1 MFYKLKSL
9 LRKVVPYKFILL
21 THKARAFLAAVIYGF
36 PGKKLRVI
44 GVAGTKGKT
53 TTVNMIAKILEEN
66 GNRVAMLSTANFQ
79 IGDQKWLNDVKLTT
93 TSPFYFQKFL
103 RRAIKEKCDYAIVEI
118 SSHGLVQYRHWG
130 VSYKTVVLTN
140 MMSDHLDYHK
150 TYANYKNSHNA
161 LITKDLENIIAY
173 YDDED
178 LRSFLDFDINKTFL
192 LPVISTGANE
202 VRTSGMEKSVNEKYS
217 FLTKMFRC
225 IYSICS
231 QIPRLR
237 FLSPKLQSSA
247 RDDRNSGNIII
258 KKKYVFS
265 LKGYQNIQDVNLVK
279 AENIVLNEKGS
290 EFTVVSGDKK
300 ENIKLPLIGEFNIY
314 NSLAAA
320 SVGIVE
326 KINLAVIK
334 KALEKTRNIPGRLE
348 KIDEGQDFE
357 VIVDY
362 AHSPDSLKSVYE
374 TVKPYVKNKL
384 IAVLGG
390 TGDRDK
396 TYRAKGGSLAEE
408 YADIVIITNEDPYSE
423 DPEKII
429 NQVMSGIKNKT
440 LGENL
445 FRISDRKEA
454 IKKAVS
460 LANSGDLVIIT
471 GKGSE
476 QLMICGEQK
485 IPWDDRKIAREAILD
500 LK

>member
-1 MFYKLKSL
+1 MLYKLKSV

-21 THKARAFLAAVIYGF
+21 THKVRAFLAAVVYRF

-66 GNRVAMLSTANFQ
+66 GNKVAMLSTANFQ
-79 IGDQKWLNDVKLTT
+79 IGDRKWLNDVKLTT

-103 RRAIKEKCDYAIVEI
+103 KKAVKEKCDYAVVEI

-130 VSYKTVVLTN
+130 VLYKTVVLTN

-161 LITKDLENIIAY
+161 LITKNLENLIIN

-178 LRSFLDFDINKTFL
+178 LKSFLNFN
-192 LPVISTGANE
+192 VE
-202 VRTSGMEKSVNEKYS
+202 
-217 FLTKMFRC
+217 
-225 IYSICS
+225 
-231 QIPRLR
+231 
-237 FLSPKLQSSA
+237 
-247 RDDRNSGNIII
+247 
-258 KKKYVFS
+258 KKYAFS
-265 LKGYQNIQDVNLVK
+265 LKGYQEIKDVNLVK
-279 AENIVLNEKGS
+279 AENITLDERGS
-290 EFTVVSGDKK
+290 EFTVVSSNKK

-320 SVGIVE
+320 SVGLAE
-326 KINLAVIK
+326 KIDLGVIK
-334 KALEKTRNIPGRLE
+334 KALESTRNIPGRLE

-357 VIVDY
+357 IIVDY
-362 AHSPDSLKSVYE
+362 AHSPDSLKGVYE
-374 TVKPYVKNKL
+374 TVKPYIKNKL

-396 TYRAKGGSLAEE
+396 TYRAKAGALADE

-429 NQVMSGIKNKT
+429 DQVMSGVRNKT

-460 LANSGDLVIIT
+460 LAKSGDLVLIT

-485 IPWDDRKIAREAILD
+485 IPWDDREIAREAIRKLI
-500 LK
+500 KIN

>member
-1 MFYKLKSL
+1 MLYKLKL
-9 LRKVVPYKFILL
+9 ILRKVIPYKFILL
-21 THKARAFLAAVIYGF
+21 THKIRAFSAAVVYGF
-36 PGKKLRVI
+36 PGKKIRVI

-66 GNRVAMLSTANFQ
+66 GNKVAILSTANFQ

-103 RRAIKEKCDYAIVEI
+103 KRAIKEKCNYAIVEI

-161 LITKDLENIIAY
+161 LITKDLENIVIN

-178 LRSFLDFDINKTFL
+178 LKSFLIKHTHRN
-192 LPVISTGANE
+192 P
-202 VRTSGMEKSVNEKYS
+202 
-217 FLTKMFRC
+217 
-225 IYSICS
+225 
-231 QIPRLR
+231 
-237 FLSPKLQSSA
+237 LSPLFQ
-247 RDDRNSGNIII
+247 RGNSQEENISYI
-258 KKKYVFS
+258 FS
-265 LKGYQNIQDVNLVK
+265 LKGYQEIQGANLIK
-279 AENIVLNEKGS
+279 AENIALNEKGS
-290 EFTVVSGDKK
+290 EFAIVLGDKK

-320 SVGIVE
+320 SVGLAE
-326 KINLAVIK
+326 KIDLKTIK
-334 KALEKTRNIPGRLE
+334 KALESTRNIPGRLE

-362 AHSPDSLKSVYE
+362 AHSPDSLKSVYK
-374 TVKPYVKNKL
+374 TVKPYLKNKL

-396 TYRAKGGSLAEE
+396 TYRAKGGALADE

-429 NQVMSGIKNKT
+429 DQVLSGVKNKT

-460 LANSGDLVIIT
+460 LANSGDLVMIT

-476 QLMICGEQK
+476 QLMICGKQK
-485 IPWDDRKIAREAILD
+485 IPWDDREIAREAIKEIKRD
-500 LK
+500 LS

>member
-1 MFYKLKSL
+1 MLYKLKSI
-9 LRKVVPYKFILL
+9 LRKVIPYKFILL
-21 THKARAFLAAVIYGF
+21 THKVRAFLAATVYRF

-53 TTVNMIAKILEEN
+53 TTVNMIARILEEN
-66 GNRVAMLSTANFQ
+66 GNKVAMLSTANFQ
-79 IGDQKWLNDVKLTT
+79 IGDRKWLNDVKLTT

-103 RRAIKEKCDYAIVEI
+103 RRAIKEKCNYAVVEI

-130 VSYKTVVLTN
+130 VSYRTVVLTN

-161 LITKDLENIIAY
+161 LITKDLENIIIN

-178 LRSFLDFDINKTFL
+178 LKSFLDFD
-192 LPVISTGANE
+192 VE
-202 VRTSGMEKSVNEKYS
+202 
-217 FLTKMFRC
+217 
-225 IYSICS
+225 
-231 QIPRLR
+231 
-237 FLSPKLQSSA
+237 
-247 RDDRNSGNIII
+247 
-258 KKKYVFS
+258 KKYVFS
-265 LKGYQNIQDVNLVK
+265 LKGYQNIQGVNLVK
-279 AENIVLNEKGS
+279 AENIALNERGS
-290 EFTVVSGDKK
+290 EFTIFFPTRRDSLQSSAERLQRGGVLRDKK

-320 SVGIVE
+320 SVGLAE
-326 KINLAVIK
+326 KIDPETIK
-334 KALEKTRNIPGRLE
+334 KALESTRSIPGRLE

-362 AHSPDSLKSVYE
+362 AHSPDSLKSVYK
-374 TVKPYVKNKL
+374 TVKPYVKNRL

-396 TYRAKGGSLAEE
+396 TYRAKGGALADE
-408 YADIVIITNEDPYSE
+408 YANIVIITNEDPYSE
-423 DPEKII
+423 DPEKIMD
-429 NQVMSGIKNKT
+429 QVISGVKNKT

-460 LANSGDLVIIT
+460 LAKSGDLVIIT

-485 IPWDDRKIAREAILD
+485 IPWDDREIAREAIKEIKGL
-500 LK
+500 

>member
-1 MFYKLKSL
+1 MFYKLKSI
-9 LRKVVPYKFILL
+9 LRKIVPYKFILL
-21 THKARAFLAAVIYGF
+21 THKIRAFLAAVVYGF

-66 GNRVAMLSTANFQ
+66 ENKVAMLSTANFQ

-103 RRAIKEKCDYAIVEI
+103 RRAVKEKCNYAVVEI

-150 TYANYKNSHNA
+150 TYENYKNSHNA
-161 LITKDLENIIAY
+161 LITKDLENIIVN

-178 LRSFLDFDINKTFL
+178 LKSFLDFD
-192 LPVISTGANE
+192 VE
-202 VRTSGMEKSVNEKYS
+202 
-217 FLTKMFRC
+217 
-225 IYSICS
+225 
-231 QIPRLR
+231 
-237 FLSPKLQSSA
+237 
-247 RDDRNSGNIII
+247 
-258 KKKYVFS
+258 KKYVFS
-265 LKGYQNIQDVNLVK
+265 LKGYQEIQGLNLIK

-290 EFTVVSGDKK
+290 EFVIVSNNKK
-300 ENIKLPLIGEFNIY
+300 ENVKLPLIGEFNIY

-320 SVGIVE
+320 SVGLAE
-326 KINLAVIK
+326 KIKLSVIK
-334 KALEKTRNIPGRLE
+334 KALESMQNIPGRLE
-348 KIDEGQDFE
+348 KINEGQDFE

-362 AHSPDSLKSVYE
+362 AHSPDSLKSVYK
-374 TVKPYVKNKL
+374 TVKPYIKNKL

-396 TYRAKGGSLAEE
+396 TYRAKGGALADE

-429 NQVMSGIKNKT
+429 DQVLAGVKNKT

-445 FRISDRKEA
+445 FRISNRKEA
-454 IKKAVS
+454 IKKAVN
-460 LANSGDLVIIT
+460 LAKSGDLVMIT

-476 QLMICGEQK
+476 QFMICGEQK
-485 IPWDDRKIAREAILD
+485 VPWDDREIAREAIKEIRRDSL
-500 LK
+500 

>member
-1 MFYKLKSL
+1 MLYKLKSV

-21 THKARAFLAAVIYGF
+21 THKVRAFLAAVIYGF

-66 GNRVAMLSTANFQ
+66 GNKVAMLSTANFQ

-103 RRAIKEKCDYAIVEI
+103 KKAIKEKCNYAIVEI

-161 LITKDLENIIAY
+161 LITKDLENLIIN

-178 LRSFLDFDINKTFL
+178 LRSFLIKHIPN
-192 LPVISTGANE
+192 PSQEGNE
-202 VRTSGMEKSVNEKYS
+202 S
-217 FLTKMFRC
+217 
-225 IYSICS
+225 
-231 QIPRLR
+231 
-237 FLSPKLQSSA
+237 
-247 RDDRNSGNIII
+247 
-258 KKKYVFS
+258 YVFS
-265 LKGYQNIQDVNLVK
+265 LKGYQEVQGANLIK
-279 AENIVLNEKGS
+279 AENMILNEKGS
-290 EFTVVSGDKK
+290 EFVIVSSSEK

-320 SVGIVE
+320 SVGLVE
-326 KINLAVIK
+326 GINLETIK
-334 KALEKTRNIPGRLE
+334 KALESTRNIPGRLE

-362 AHSPDSLKSVYE
+362 AHSPDSLKSVYK
-374 TVKPYVKNKL
+374 TVKPYIKNKL

-396 TYRAKGGSLAEE
+396 TYRAKGGALADE

-429 NQVMSGIKNKT
+429 DQVISGIKNKT
-440 LGENL
+440 LDENL

-460 LANSGDLVIIT
+460 LANSGDLVLIT

-485 IPWDDRKIAREAILD
+485 IPWDDREIAREAIKFICTNANL
-500 LK
+500 